1 MKKKETNVAEQNL
14 VELFIG
20 LINEIQELKKILHT
34 EKRLDNKQLDV
45 FLMDYTPSPFSRAP
59 ITTQNEALEQ
69 IMLRTGMMSRETWE
83 TLSGVKY
90 DAVGDNVDDDS
101 FLDGYD
107 GDDDG
112 EFEQSRFASYYERN
126 RASEKIEVPNV
137 ETKKVDVAPAPEP
150 EKKEVK
156 NGTKDIEN

>member
-14 VELFIG
+14 IELFVG
-20 LINEIQELKKILHT
+20 LINEIQELKKVLHT
-34 EKRLDNKQLDV
+34 KKRLDNRQLDV
-45 FLMDYTPSPFSRAP
+45 FLMDYTPSLISRAP

-69 IMLRTGMMSRETWE
+69 IMLRNGMMSRETWE
-83 TLSGVKY
+83 TLSGVVY

-112 EFEQSRFASYYERN
+112 EFEQSRFASYYERK
-126 RASEKIEVPNV
+126 APEKIEVPNV
-137 ETKKVDVAPAPEP
+137 ETKKVDVAPVPEL
-150 EKKEVK
+150 EKKEVN
-156 NGTKDIEN
+156 NGTKDIEG